1 MKVEIIREK
10 SNNDCTFG
18 KLYIDGKYMCNTLED
33 VQREVKL
40 KAETAIPK
48 GEYTIT
54 LRNAGGFNQ
63 RYNDK
68 FGSVWHKGMLYLNNV
83 PNYEYVLIHIGN
95 TKKDTEGCILVGL
108 GRDVNKNMITQSTD
122 AYKLIYPIISK
133 ALINK
138 EKVTIVV
145 K

>member
-1 MKVEIIREK
+1 MKIEVVREK

-33 VQREVKL
+33 IQRDVKI

-48 GEYTIT
+48 GEYIVT
-54 LRNAGGFNQ
+54 LRNAGGKNEK
-63 RYNDK
+63 YKDK
-68 FGSVWHKGMLYLNNV
+68 FGSWHKGMLYLNNI
-83 PNYEYVLIHIGN
+83 PDYEYVLIHIGN
-95 TKKDTEGCILVGL
+95 SKKDSEGCILVGL
-108 GRDVNKNMITQSTD
+108 GKDVKTNTITQSTD

-138 EKVTIVV
+138 EKVEITV